1 MKRTQDV
8 KIRGSESERRAG
20 CVGGKELERR
30 QRIGGSGE
38 SQLKRKREP
47 KGYRTIVYH
56 LRRKREKR
64 TSRERERE
72 KEEDKEDEEDEDT
85 FEEGLLREVEIDDD
99 DTTLRCICL
108 SGSVYPR
115 ILRILPPLNTH

>member
-30 QRIGGSGE
+30 QRIGGSGG

-56 LRRKREKR
+56 LRGKREKR
-64 TSRERERE
+64 TSRKRE
-72 KEEDKEDEEDEDT
+72 KEKKRT
-85 FEEGLLREVEIDDD
+85 RRTKRTRTHSKRACCARSRSTT
-99 DTTLRCICL
+99 TTLPSDIF
-108 SGSVYPR
+108 V
-115 ILRILPPLNTH
+115 